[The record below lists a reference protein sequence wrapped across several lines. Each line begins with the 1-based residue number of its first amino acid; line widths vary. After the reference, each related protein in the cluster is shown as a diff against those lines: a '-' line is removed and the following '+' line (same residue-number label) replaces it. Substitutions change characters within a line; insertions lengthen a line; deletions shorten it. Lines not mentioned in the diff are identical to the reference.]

1 MKKLLV
7 ACLMLFSVFAAK
19 AQQPAHIAETSKSAQ
34 TTSTTPTTPVSANAP
49 QVQFA
54 AQGSVIA
61 APTSYKA
68 AHIELTEGEV
78 KIYDTVNTMRKPTIG
93 AAINEGDSIVT
104 GVDGEIHLAMED
116 GGFIAVR
123 PNTMMRI
130 SNYRAEGD
138 DDDQG
143 VFGLLRGSFRSITG
157 WIGRHSARRYV
168 VRTPTA
174 TIGVRGTDHEPTF
187 IEKDGPDG
195 EAGTYDKVNEGS
207 SFIKTDAGSVDIPA
221 GKSAFA
227 PHKDKT
233 GRFQP
238 RLLDQVP
245 HFFRATRNEHLI
257 EKRREFIRNNIDR
270 LREDRRKR
278 IGERIA
284 EVQQHNAGRVEKR
297 QAQRE
302 ARGKH
307 ELTSPHES
315 GDATQESKREA
326 LAERRKARQEMR
338 KAQRERADENTAR
351 EKHHLQHRGRRFN
364 DG

>member
-7 ACLMLFSVFAAK
+7 TCVVLFSVFSTSARSHE
-19 AQQPAHIAETSKSAQ
+19 QLAETGKPTQ
-34 TTSTTPTTPVSANAP
+34 TTQQAAASASVSQTSTPTPGAVNATT
-49 QVQFA
+49 A
-54 AQGSVIA
+54 
-61 APTSYKA
+61 SYKA
-68 AHIELTEGEV
+68 AKIELTEGDV
-78 KIYDTVNTMRKPTIG
+78 RLYDTTNNMRKPQLG
-93 AAINEGDSIVT
+93 DAVNQGDSIIT
-104 GVDGEIHLAMED
+104 GADGEIHLAMED

-195 EAGTYDKVNEGS
+195 EAGTYDKVNDGS
-207 SFIKTDAGSVDIPA
+207 SFIKTDAGSVDIPS

-233 GRFQP
+233 GKFQP

-284 EVQQHNAGRVEKR
+284 EVQQQKAGRLEKFK
-297 QAQRE
+297 AQRE

-307 ELTSPHES
+307 ELTPPHE
-315 GDATQESKREA
+315 GDATTQESKREA
-326 LAERRKARQEMR
+326 FAERRKARQEMR
-338 KAQRERADENTAR
+338 KAPRERADENTAR